1 MIVFAHGSKYRPN
14 PPSAS
19 RSARLSPASHDP
31 RVIVGMA
38 TRLTEAMFQEG
49 GVYTKCGV
57 LLEDLNPAGAA
68 QTDLFATPDP
78 RAPGL
83 LAAMDGLNARFGR
96 DTITVAAQGRGPKTF
111 DTRRSQKSNSWTTN
125 IAEIP
130 VAR

>member
-1 MIVFAHGSKYRPN
+1 
-14 PPSAS
+14 
-19 RSARLSPASHDP
+19 
-31 RVIVGMA
+31 
-38 TRLTEAMFQEG
+38 MFQEG

-68 QTDLFATPDP
+68 QTDLFAISDP

-96 DTITVAAQGRGPKTF
+96 DTITVATQGRGPKAF
-111 DTRRSQKSNSWTTN
+111 DTKRSQKSNSWTTN

-130 VAR
+130 IAR